1 MYAAHDQVNISV
13 ASLFFGLLLIIDS
26 YICSTGGK
34 LWDKKI
40 KFILKY
46 KLIISAPK
54 WAGFVTENVKKL
66 ISRLN
71 FACFTYQSMQKKFL
85 RTLILDIIFVLTIW
99 LKTPF

>member
-54 WAGFVTENVKKL
+54 WAGFVTENLKKL

-71 FACFTYQSMQKKFL
+71 MHVL
-85 RTLILDIIFVLTIW
+85 LISRCRKNF
-99 LKTPF
+99 